1 MAEKQKPHDLR
12 DDIYKPATT
21 VTNLNE
27 RFVSGV
33 EPPAVDPEKGDGD
46 LPLLTPNSR
55 VPDGAATKG

>member
-1 MAEKQKPHDLR
+1 MADKQKPHDLR
-12 DDIYKPATT
+12 DDIYAPSTT

-27 RFVSGV
+27 RLVGA
-33 EPPAVDPEKGDGD
+33 EPAVDAERGDGD